1 MVKKENDSLNTLWA
15 HSEGM
20 PKIWQHLKNMN
31 DSLTDSLSN
40 MHPRDASASKKEG
53 NICSVEEEWKGEI
66 FDPKRYF
73 VVTEKKEEE
82 NIWKQDLQQWEI
94 LSHR

>member
-40 MHPRDASASKKEG
+40 MHPRDASASKKAQ
-53 NICSVEEEWKGEI
+53 IIDIWCI
-66 FDPKRYF
+66 FA
-73 VVTEKKEEE
+73 VNSQKKCR
-82 NIWKQDLQQWEI
+82 KL
-94 LSHR
+94 RTFAV